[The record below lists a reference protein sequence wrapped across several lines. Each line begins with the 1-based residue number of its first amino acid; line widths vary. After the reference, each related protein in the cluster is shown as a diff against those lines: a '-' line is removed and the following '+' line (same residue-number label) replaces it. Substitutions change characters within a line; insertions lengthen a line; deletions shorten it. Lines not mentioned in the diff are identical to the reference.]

1 MEKTIRASSGKMK
14 IFRTSVVALGA
25 LFLLSGCG
33 TGPLIDKR
41 APGVPGEKKFQIQI
55 EESHLT
61 GPRRVWITVTERVW
75 DKCDPGT
82 HYDGSTCVG

>member
-1 MEKTIRASSGKMK
+1 MK

-41 APGVPGEKKFQIQI
+41 APGTPGEKTFQIQI
-55 EESHLT
+55 REVRIT
-61 GPRRVWITVTERVW
+61 GPRHVWITVPERVW
-75 DKCDPGT
+75 DGCDPGT
-82 HYDGSTCVG
+82 KYDGDTCVG